1 METNEF
7 TFTVQHEG
15 LSPGDLIMSLLSGK
29 APSVPEDCACNEC
42 TAERMIKDPP
52 SNKAATIEE
61 ISELAKR
68 ALLKLLKSAQRA
80 SDACGAA
87 SALIVERPTCIAF
100 DYTMLLHRV
109 ESYNA
114 TVRACQ
120 TLATLIPEPA
130 MTAELRDMLPTPVS
144 WERALEMLEKQRA
157 EVLELVRAAKAKT
170 SVRDVGIEAARIV
183 GNEIAKVIKDA
194 TRGGET
200 PRTEDEIKE
209 IVAAAAERAKSAIRN
224 AAERTPT
231 YPPPP
236 ADQATP

>member
-1 METNEF
+1 METNKF
-7 TFTVQHEG
+7 TFAVGHEG

-29 APSVPEDCACNEC
+29 APRSPEDCACNEC
-42 TAERMIKDPP
+42 TAERMLKDPP
-52 SNKAATIEE
+52 SNRAATVEE
-61 ISELAKR
+61 ISDLAKR

-144 WERALEMLEKQRA
+144 WERALEMLEKQRT
-157 EVLELVRAAKAKT
+157 EVLAIVREAKART
-170 SVRDVGIEAARIV
+170 SVRDVGVEAARIV
-183 GNEIAKVIKDA
+183 GSEIAKVIKDA
-194 TRGGET
+194 TRSDN
-200 PRTEDEIKE
+200 PRTEDEIKAIIE
-209 IVAAAAERAKSAIRN
+209 AAAERAKSAIRD

-236 ADQATP
+236 PAEQATP